1 MRNLLLGAILLAVLL
16 TTMSG
21 CASQAR
27 HAHADA
33 NWFPVLLGASQTDEL
48 LQDFEAWRK
57 QSPAELT
64 RDYDKARQS
73 LVLTKNSVNRLRVA
87 LLLSLPNTAFHD
99 NGTALTLTNEVLRDT
114 KSTNTSLRGLA
125 SLLNTSLNEQQ
136 KIAED
141 AAQKLKDEQKRADSL
156 QEKVDAIK
164 KMEKNLIRRD
174 QR

>member
-1 MRNLLLGAILLAVLL
+1 MRNLFPRAILLTILVA
-16 TTMSG
+16 TMSG

-27 HAHADA
+27 HTHADT
-33 NWFPVLLGASQTDEL
+33 WFPTLLGASQTDEL
-48 LQDFEAWRK
+48 LQDYDAWRK

-73 LVLTKNSVNRLRVA
+73 LVQTKNNVNRLRVA
-87 LLLSLPNTAFHD
+87 LLLSLPNTSFHD
-99 NGTALTLTNEVLRDT
+99 NGAALTLTNEVLKDT
-114 KSTNTSLRGLA
+114 KSAGAGLRGLA

-141 AAQKLKDEQKRADSL
+141 GSQKLKDEQRRADGL